1 MASTNEKKNAHKQLT
16 EDTMDLLNQLSIKL
30 QAMDNFE
37 KEHKAVGTPIN
48 RIEDHKFLMGVK
60 EWVDKVVEDR
70 TNAIRE
76 KDKEEDDDYQD
87 SDDYYD
93 STCN

>member
-1 MASTNEKKNAHKQLT
+1 MATIPTKKNAHKQLT
-16 EDTMDLLNQLSIKL
+16 EDTTDLLNQLSIKL

-37 KEHKAVGTPIN
+37 KEHQQVGTPLN
-48 RIEDHKFLMGVK
+48 RVEDHKFLMGVK

-70 TNAIRE
+70 TQAIRE
-76 KDKEEDDDYQD
+76 QDKKSEEDDE
-87 SDDYYD
+87 YD

>member
-1 MASTNEKKNAHKQLT
+1 MTTTKKNPHRQLT
-16 EDTMDLLNQLSIKL
+16 DDTVDLLNQLSIKL

-37 KEHKAVGTPIN
+37 KEHQQVGTPLN
-48 RIEDHKFLMGVK
+48 RVEDHKFLMGVK

-70 TNAIRE
+70 TAAIRE
-76 KDKEEDDDYQD
+76 QDKDKEEDDEFQD
-87 SDDYYD
+87 SDYYD